1 MDNYQLDYGLTKE
14 ILKQYDIDAM
24 GELVTT
30 KAKVLEITA
39 QIKRPAVLK
48 IVSPE
53 VIHKTDFNVVK
64 LNLRTEQ
71 EVSKA
76 YDEIMEN
83 ALNAGVKQITGVLIQ
98 EMASPGF
105 ELLIGA
111 KQDVCY
117 GPVTMVGTGGRFV
130 ELWEDAFPGVGV
142 LRKEDVLHMLSQTRA
157 NRVLDGF
164 RGPRLDKEKVVELA
178 IKVSKMMSENPDIV
192 ELDLNPVIVYEN
204 NLSIVDARIIK
215 GDPII
220 PPRAE
225 DIDLLRLKSLDAIFS
240 PKSIVLFGA
249 NRTGTVGGTIMRNMI
264 DFPVLYP
271 MNPKVTQLFGK
282 KCFSRLEEIPNDID
296 LGIFAIGAEKS
307 VTAFKQFVNKGGK
320 GAVIVSDGF
329 AEVGRNDLEL
339 EIKNIADESH
349 VNYIGPNCLGIIDN
363 FSGVN
368 TMFIP
373 ERKTSFIEKPG
384 GIGII
389 SQSGGIG
396 LELLEMLAGD
406 NIPVGRW
413 VSCGN
418 SSGVT
423 IPELLNH
430 MKEDVRIKV
439 IALYL
444 EGLKDGL
451 QFIEVGK
458 EISKEKP
465 VIVIKGGVGGGAA
478 ATMSHTAS
486 LAGSFQAFKAAC
498 DQAGFFLIEELT
510 EDPKILV
517 NILSILATQPR
528 ARGNRVGI
536 ITVGGGA
543 GILLAD
549 QITQAG
555 MQLAGFSDRS
565 MHQLSELLIDK
576 FHISSE
582 EKKKIVLEMIS
593 SNPLD
598 LFGDCDDRRLVEA
611 IKILDNDPQVD
622 VILLALYFQVPG
634 LSEYINDYLIDLSEM
649 ISKPLILAPRGYS
662 EYVWQNRDYLRRKGI
677 SSYTVPVI
685 ESLSMAIK
693 IWEKYDVDKNNIQIL
708 RVNGLS

>member
-1 MDNYQLDYGLTKE
+1 MENYQLDFDRTKDK
-14 ILKQYDIDAM
+14 LKQYGIDST
-24 GELVTT
+24 GELVSTREG
-30 KAKVLEITA
+30 ALEFAARKKGPI
-39 QIKRPAVLK
+39 VLK
-48 IVSPE
+48 IVSPDI
-53 VIHKTDFNVVK
+53 VHKTDFDAVK
-64 LNLRTEQ
+64 LDLRTKQ
-71 EVSKA
+71 DISSA
-76 YDEIMEN
+76 YEEIMNN
-83 ALNAGVKQITGVLIQ
+83 ALKAGARDITGVLVQ
-98 EMASPGF
+98 EMATPGF

-117 GPVTMVGTGGRFV
+117 GPVTMIGTGGRFV

-142 LRKEDVLHMLSQTRA
+142 LEKQDVLDMLSHTRA
-157 NRVLDGF
+157 NRVLEGF
-164 RGPRLDKEKVVELA
+164 RGPRLDIEGVVELA
-178 IKVSKMMSENPDIV
+178 IKVSKLMSENPDIV
-192 ELDLNPVIVYEN
+192 ELDLNPVIVYEDS
-204 NLSIVDARIIK
+204 LSIVDARIIK
-215 GDPII
+215 GDPVI
-220 PPRAE
+220 PPRAM
-225 DIDLLRLKSLDAIFS
+225 DIDAQRLKSLDAIFS
-240 PKSIVLFGA
+240 PKTIALFGA
-249 NRTGTVGGTIMRNMI
+249 SRTGTVGGTILRNMI
-264 DFPVLYP
+264 DFPTLYP
-271 MNPKVTQLFGK
+271 MNPKVKSLFGK
-282 KCFSRLEEIPNDID
+282 KCYTRLDDIPDNID

-307 VTAFKQFVNKGGK
+307 VTAFKQFVEKGGK

-329 AEVGRNDLEL
+329 AEVGRNDLEQ
-339 EIKNIADESH
+339 EIKNIAEKAQ
-349 VNYIGPNCLGIIDN
+349 VAYIGPNCLGIIDN

-373 ERKTSFIEKPG
+373 ERKTSMIERPG

-396 LELLEMLAGD
+396 LELIEMLAGD

-418 SSGVT
+418 ASGIT

-430 MKEDVRIKV
+430 MKEDSRIKV

-458 EISKEKP
+458 EVSREKP

-528 ARGNRVGI
+528 ARGKEVGI

-555 MQLAGFSDRS
+555 LNLAAFSPSGMD
-565 MHQLSELLIDK
+565 QLSQLLIDK
-576 FHISSE
+576 FYVSSE
-582 EKKKIVLEMIS
+582 EKKKKVLEMIS

-598 LFGDCDDRRLVEA
+598 LFGDCDDKRLVEA
-611 IKILDNDPQVD
+611 IRILDADPQVD

-662 EYVWQNRDYLRRKGI
+662 EYVWQNREYLRKKEI

-685 ESLSMAIK
+685 EALSMAISV
-693 IWEKYDVDKNNIQIL
+693 WDRYDVDKNNIQI
-708 RVNGLS
+708 

>member
-1 MDNYQLDYGLTKE
+1 MDNYQLDYRLTKE
-14 ILKQYDIDAM
+14 ILRQYDIDAM
-24 GELVTT
+24 GELVTS
-30 KAKVLEITA
+30 KAKALEITA

-53 VIHKTDFNVVK
+53 VIHKTDFNAVK

-117 GPVTMVGTGGRFV
+117 GPVTMIGTGGRFV

-142 LRKEDVLHMLSQTRA
+142 LRKEDVMHMLSHTRA

-225 DIDLLRLKSLDAIFS
+225 DIDLQRLKSLDAIFS
-240 PKSIVLFGA
+240 PKSIALFGA

-271 MNPKVTQLFGK
+271 MNPKVSHLFGK
-282 KCFSRLEEIPNDID
+282 KCFSQLEEIPDDID

-329 AEVGRNDLEL
+329 AEVGRNDLEQ
-339 EIKNIADESH
+339 EIKNIADGSH
-349 VNYIGPNCLGIIDN
+349 VAYIGPNCLGIIDN

-418 SSGVT
+418 ASGVT

-430 MKEDVRIKV
+430 MKEDARIKV

-458 EISKEKP
+458 
-465 VIVIKGGVGGGAA
+465 
-478 ATMSHTAS
+478 
-486 LAGSFQAFKAAC
+486 
-498 DQAGFFLIEELT
+498 
-510 EDPKILV
+510 
-517 NILSILATQPR
+517 
-528 ARGNRVGI
+528 
-536 ITVGGGA
+536 
-543 GILLAD
+543 
-549 QITQAG
+549 
-555 MQLAGFSDRS
+555 
-565 MHQLSELLIDK
+565 
-576 FHISSE
+576 
-582 EKKKIVLEMIS
+582 
-593 SNPLD
+593 
-598 LFGDCDDRRLVEA
+598 
-611 IKILDNDPQVD
+611 
-622 VILLALYFQVPG
+622 
-634 LSEYINDYLIDLSEM
+634 
-649 ISKPLILAPRGYS
+649 
-662 EYVWQNRDYLRRKGI
+662 
-677 SSYTVPVI
+677 
-685 ESLSMAIK
+685 
-693 IWEKYDVDKNNIQIL
+693 
-708 RVNGLS
+708 

>member
-1 MDNYQLDYGLTKE
+1 M
-14 ILKQYDIDAM
+14 
-24 GELVTT
+24 
-30 KAKVLEITA
+30 
-39 QIKRPAVLK
+39 
-48 IVSPE
+48 
-53 VIHKTDFNVVK
+53 
-64 LNLRTEQ
+64 
-71 EVSKA
+71 
-76 YDEIMEN
+76 
-83 ALNAGVKQITGVLIQ
+83 
-98 EMASPGF
+98 
-105 ELLIGA
+105 
-111 KQDVCY
+111 
-117 GPVTMVGTGGRFV
+117 
-130 ELWEDAFPGVGV
+130 
-142 LRKEDVLHMLSQTRA
+142 
-157 NRVLDGF
+157 
-164 RGPRLDKEKVVELA
+164 
-178 IKVSKMMSENPDIV
+178 
-192 ELDLNPVIVYEN
+192 
-204 NLSIVDARIIK
+204 
-215 GDPII
+215 
-220 PPRAE
+220 
-225 DIDLLRLKSLDAIFS
+225 
-240 PKSIVLFGA
+240 
-249 NRTGTVGGTIMRNMI
+249 
-264 DFPVLYP
+264 
-271 MNPKVTQLFGK
+271 
-282 KCFSRLEEIPNDID
+282 
-296 LGIFAIGAEKS
+296 
-307 VTAFKQFVNKGGK
+307 
-320 GAVIVSDGF
+320 SDGF
-329 AEVGRNDLEL
+329 AEVGRNDLEQ
-339 EIKNIADESH
+339 EIKNIADGSH
-349 VNYIGPNCLGIIDN
+349 VAYIGPNCLGIIDN

-418 SSGVT
+418 ASGVT

-430 MKEDVRIKV
+430 MKEDARIKV

-458 EISKEKP
+458 EVSKEKP

-528 ARGNRVGI
+528 ARSNRVGI

-576 FHISSE
+576 FYVSSE

-611 IKILDNDPQVD
+611 IKILDADPQVD
-622 VILLALYFQVPG
+622 VILLALYFQVPS
-634 LSEYINDYLIDLSEM
+634 LSEYITDYLIDLSEM

-662 EYVWQNRDYLRRKGI
+662 EYVWQNRDYLRRKEI

-693 IWEKYDVDKNNIQIL
+693 IWEKYDVDKNNIQI
-708 RVNGLS
+708 

>member
-53 VIHKTDFNVVK
+53 VIHKTDFNAVK

-282 KCFSRLEEIPNDID
+282 KCFSQLEEIPDDID

-339 EIKNIADESH
+339 EIKNIADGSH

-430 MKEDVRIKV
+430 MKEDARIKV

-555 MQLAGFSDRS
+555 MQLTGFSDLS

-576 FHISSE
+576 FHVSSE

-611 IKILDNDPQVD
+611 IKILDADPQVD

-693 IWEKYDVDKNNIQIL
+693 IWEKYDVDKNNIQI
-708 RVNGLS
+708 

>member
-53 VIHKTDFNVVK
+53 VIHKTDFNAVK

-142 LRKEDVLHMLSQTRA
+142 LKKEDVLHMLSQTRA

-282 KCFSRLEEIPNDID
+282 KCFSQLEEIPNDID

-430 MKEDVRIKV
+430 MKEDARIKV

-576 FHISSE
+576 FHVSSE

-611 IKILDNDPQVD
+611 IKILDSDPQVD

-662 EYVWQNRDYLRRKGI
+662 EYVWQNRGYLRRKGI

-693 IWEKYDVDKNNIQIL
+693 IWEKYDVDKNNIQI
-708 RVNGLS
+708 

>member
-53 VIHKTDFNVVK
+53 VIHKTDFNAVK

-225 DIDLLRLKSLDAIFS
+225 DIDLKRLKSLDAIFS

-264 DFPVLYP
+264 DFPVFYP
-271 MNPKVTQLFGK
+271 MNPKVPQLFGK
-282 KCFSRLEEIPNDID
+282 KCFSQLEEIPDDID

-320 GAVIVSDGF
+320 GAVIVGDGF
-329 AEVGRNDLEL
+329 AEVGRDDLEQ
-339 EIKNIADESH
+339 EIKNIADGSH

-418 SSGVT
+418 SSGVS

-430 MKEDVRIKV
+430 MKEDARIKV

-555 MQLAGFSDRS
+555 MQLAGFSDLS

-576 FHISSE
+576 FHVSSE

-611 IKILDNDPQVD
+611 IKILDSDPQVD

-662 EYVWQNRDYLRRKGI
+662 EYVWQNRNYLRRKGI

-693 IWEKYDVDKNNIQIL
+693 IWEKYDVDKNNIQI
-708 RVNGLS
+708 

>member
-1 MDNYQLDYGLTKE
+1 MDPYQLDFNSAKTL
-14 ILKQYDIDAM
+14 LKKYDIESV
-24 GELVTT
+24 GELVTS
-30 KAKVLEITA
+30 KEQALDVSRALGKPV
-39 QIKRPAVLK
+39 VLK

-53 VIHKTDFNVVK
+53 IIHKTDFDTVK
-64 LNLRTEQ
+64 LNLETEQ
-71 EVSKA
+71 EVARA
-76 YDEIMEN
+76 YDDIMQN
-83 ALNAGVKQITGVLIQ
+83 VDQANVKDVTGILVQ
-98 EMASPGF
+98 EMLDPGF

-130 ELWEDAFPGVGV
+130 ELWEDAVPGVGILDGDEV
-142 LRKEDVLHMLSQTRA
+142 RNILAHTKA
-157 NRVLDGF
+157 NRILEGF
-164 RGPRLDKEKVVELA
+164 RGPRLAKEKVVELV
-178 IKVSKMMSENPDIV
+178 IKISKLMNDNPDIV
-192 ELDLNPVIVYEN
+192 ELDLNPVIVYEDT
-204 NLSIVDARIIK
+204 LAVVDARLIK
-215 GDPII
+215 GDPVI

-225 DIDLLRLKSLDAIFS
+225 DIDAQRLKSLDAIFS
-240 PKSIVLFGA
+240 PEKIALIGA
-249 NRTGTVGGTIMRNMI
+249 NLTGTVGGTIMRNMI
-264 DFPVLYP
+264 DFPELYP
-271 MNPKVTQLFGK
+271 LNPRLKSIYGK
-282 KCFSRLEEIPNDID
+282 RCYSQLEELPDNID
-296 LGIFAIGAEKS
+296 LGIFAIGAEKT
-307 VTAFKQFVNKGGK
+307 VTSFKQFVEKGGK
-320 GAVIVSDGF
+320 GAVVVSDGF
-329 AEVGRNDLEL
+329 AEVGRNDLEMEL
-339 EIKNIADESH
+339 KMISDRAQ
-349 VNYIGPNCLGIIDN
+349 VAYIGPNCLGIIDN

-373 ERKTSFIEKPG
+373 ERKTTLIEKPG

-418 SSGVT
+418 ASGVT

-430 MKEDVRIKV
+430 MKDDPRIKV

-458 EISKEKP
+458 EVSKKKP
-465 VIVIKGGVGGGAA
+465 VIVIKGGTGGGAA

-498 DQAGFFLIEELT
+498 DHAGFFLIEELT

-517 NILSILATQPR
+517 NILSFLSTQSR
-528 ARGNRVGI
+528 ARGNRIGI
-536 ITVGGGA
+536 VSVGGGA

-555 MQLAGFSDRS
+555 LRLAQFSAECR
-565 MHQLSELLIDK
+565 QKLSQLLIDK
-576 FHISSE
+576 FYASSE
-582 EKKKIVLEMIS
+582 EKKHKVLQMIS

-598 LFGDCDDRRLVEA
+598 LFGDCDDSRLVQA
-611 IKILDNDPQVD
+611 IKILDSDPAVD
-622 VILLALYFQVPG
+622 VILMALYFQVPG
-634 LSEYINDYLIDLSEM
+634 LSEYITDHLVDLSEQV
-649 ISKPLILAPRGYS
+649 SKPLILAPRGYS
-662 EYVWQNRDYLRRKGI
+662 EYVWQNREYLRTKEI

-685 ESLSMAIK
+685 NSLAMAIK
-693 IWEKYDVDKNNIQIL
+693 IWDKYDIDRSSMQM
-708 RVNGLS
+708 

>member
-53 VIHKTDFNVVK
+53 VIHKTDFNAVK

-142 LRKEDVLHMLSQTRA
+142 LRKEDVLHMLSHTRA
-157 NRVLDGF
+157 NRVLNGF
-164 RGPRLDKEKVVELA
+164 RGPPLDKEKVVELA

-282 KCFSRLEEIPNDID
+282 KCFSQLEEIPNDID

-430 MKEDVRIKV
+430 MKEDARIKV

-565 MHQLSELLIDK
+565 MHQLSVLLIDK
-576 FHISSE
+576 FHVSSE

-611 IKILDNDPQVD
+611 IKILDADPQVD

-662 EYVWQNRDYLRRKGI
+662 EYVWQNRDYLRRKEI

-693 IWEKYDVDKNNIQIL
+693 IWEKYDVDKNNIQI
-708 RVNGLS
+708 

>member
-1 MDNYQLDYGLTKE
+1 MDNYQLDYRLTKE
-14 ILKQYDIDAM
+14 ILRQYDIDAM
-24 GELVTT
+24 GELVTS
-30 KAKVLEITA
+30 KAKALEITA

-53 VIHKTDFNVVK
+53 VIHKTDFNAVK

-117 GPVTMVGTGGRFV
+117 GPVTMIGTGGRFV

-142 LRKEDVLHMLSQTRA
+142 LRKEDVMHMLSHTRA

-225 DIDLLRLKSLDAIFS
+225 DIDLQRLKSLDAIFS
-240 PKSIVLFGA
+240 PKSIALFGA

-271 MNPKVTQLFGK
+271 MNPKVSHLFGK
-282 KCFSRLEEIPNDID
+282 KCFSQLEEIPDDID

-329 AEVGRNDLEL
+329 AEVGRNDLEQ
-339 EIKNIADESH
+339 EIKNIADGSH
-349 VNYIGPNCLGIIDN
+349 VAYIGPNCLGIIDN

-418 SSGVT
+418 ASGVT

-430 MKEDVRIKV
+430 MKEDARIKV

-458 EISKEKP
+458 EVSKEKP
-465 VIVIKGGVGGGAA
+465 VIVIKGGVGGGAG

-528 ARGNRVGI
+528 ARSNRVGI

-576 FHISSE
+576 FYVSSE

-611 IKILDNDPQVD
+611 IKILDADPQVD
-622 VILLALYFQVPG
+622 VILLALYFQVPS
-634 LSEYINDYLIDLSEM
+634 LSEYITDYLIDLSEM

-662 EYVWQNRDYLRRKGI
+662 EYVWQNRDYLRRKEI

-693 IWEKYDVDKNNIQIL
+693 IWEKYDVDKNNIQI
-708 RVNGLS
+708 

>member
-1 MDNYQLDYGLTKE
+1 MDNHQLDFNKTKE
-14 ILKQYDIDAM
+14 ILNKYHIDFQ
-24 GELVTT
+24 GELVMT
-30 KAKVLEITA
+30 KDSALQFA
-39 QIKRPAVLK
+39 DRIKKAVVLK

-53 VIHKTDFNVVK
+53 IIHKTDFDAVK
-64 LNLRTEQ
+64 LNLRTEKDI
-71 EVSKA
+71 SDA
-76 YDEIMEN
+76 YDEIMSN
-83 ALNAGVKQITGVLIQ
+83 ALKAGVKDITGVLVQ
-98 EMASPGF
+98 EMATPGF
-105 ELLIGA
+105 ELLVGA

-117 GPVTMVGTGGRFV
+117 GPVTMIGTGGRFV
-130 ELWEDAFPGVGV
+130 ELWEDAFPGVGI
-142 LRKEDVLHMLSQTRA
+142 LQKQDVLDMLSHTRA

-164 RGPRLDKEKVVELA
+164 RGPKLDKEKVIDLA
-178 IKVSKMMSENPDIV
+178 IKVSKMMNENPDIV
-192 ELDLNPVIVYEN
+192 ELDLNPVIVYEDS
-204 NLSIVDARIIK
+204 LAIVDARIIR
-215 GDPII
+215 GEPII

-225 DIDLLRLKSLDAIFS
+225 DIEAQRIWSLDAIFS
-240 PKSIVLFGA
+240 PKSICLIGA
-249 NRTGTVGGTIMRNMI
+249 NRTGTVGGTILRNMI
-264 DFPVLYP
+264 EFPTLYP
-271 MNPKVTQLFGK
+271 INPKTPSLFGK
-282 KCFSRLEEIPNDID
+282 KCYSSLEELPNDID
-296 LGIFAIGAEKS
+296 LGIFAVGAEKS
-307 VTAFKQFVNKGGK
+307 VATFKQFVEKGGK

-329 AEVGRNDLEL
+329 AEVGRHDLEL
-339 EIKNIADESH
+339 EIKEIAEQSQ
-349 VNYIGPNCLGIIDN
+349 VVYIGPNCLGIIDN

-373 ERKTSFIEKPG
+373 ERKTTLIEKPG

-418 SSGVT
+418 ASGVT

-430 MKEDVRIKV
+430 MNEDSRIKV

-458 EISKEKP
+458 EVSRKKP

-528 ARGNRVGI
+528 AMGNKVGI

-549 QITQAG
+549 QVTQAG
-555 MQLAGFSDRS
+555 LELASFSTSS
-565 MHQLSELLIDK
+565 MKQLSELLIDK
-576 FHISSE
+576 FYISSE
-582 EKKKIVLEMIS
+582 EKKKKVLEMIS

-598 LFGDCDDRRLVEA
+598 LFGDCDDRRLVES
-611 IKILDNDPQVD
+611 IKILDADPQVD

-634 LSEYINDYLIDLSEM
+634 LSEYINDYLIDLTEM

-662 EYVWQNRDYLRRKGI
+662 EYVWQNREYLRKKEI

-685 ESLSMAIK
+685 EALSMAIN
-693 IWEKYDVDKNNIQIL
+693 IWERYDVDKNNIQI
-708 RVNGLS
+708 

>member
-1 MDNYQLDYGLTKE
+1 MDNYQLDYRLTKE

-30 KAKVLEITA
+30 KAKALEITA

-53 VIHKTDFNVVK
+53 VIHKTDFNAVK

-117 GPVTMVGTGGRFV
+117 GPVTMIGTGGRFV

-142 LRKEDVLHMLSQTRA
+142 LRKEDVLHMLSHTRA

-192 ELDLNPVIVYEN
+192 ELDLNPVIIYEN

-225 DIDLLRLKSLDAIFS
+225 DIDLQRLKSLDAIFS
-240 PKSIVLFGA
+240 PKSIALFGA

-271 MNPKVTQLFGK
+271 MNPKVPQLFGK
-282 KCFSRLEEIPNDID
+282 KCFSQMEEIPDDID

-307 VTAFKQFVNKGGK
+307 VTVFKQFVSKGGK

-329 AEVGRNDLEL
+329 AEVGRNDLEQ
-339 EIKNIADESH
+339 EIKNIADGSH
-349 VNYIGPNCLGIIDN
+349 VAYIGPNCLGIIDN

-373 ERKTSFIEKPG
+373 ERKTSFIKKPG

-406 NIPVGRW
+406 NISVGRW

-418 SSGVT
+418 ASGVT

-430 MKEDVRIKV
+430 MKEDARIKV

-458 EISKEKP
+458 EVSKEKP

-565 MHQLSELLIDK
+565 MHKLSELLMDK
-576 FHISSE
+576 FYVSSE

-611 IKILDNDPQVD
+611 IKILDADPQVD

-662 EYVWQNRDYLRRKGI
+662 EYVWQNRDYLRRKEI

-693 IWEKYDVDKNNIQIL
+693 IWEKYDVDKNNIQI
-708 RVNGLS
+708 